1 MSKTLIHIN
10 IGLVVGLLFTIVK
23 IIYSKLT
30 GQTRRINKKLGT
42 QLIESGFLD
51 FADISDRNELEFE
64 IKNTFNVY
72 DERNFKLAHIDS
84 EELAEFSFD
93 FFLPS
98 LNKMLKKRNFNLK
111 VSKAEDYEI
120 TNCIYINESKVELY
134 TNLEIE
140 NGTFWDRGA
149 INFFKRINEF
159 MISEQLQEKF
169 YLLYGGNDLF
179 VFLLTDEQYR
189 IIKHRYF
196 DNENEQPYLP

>member
-1 MSKTLIHIN
+1 MSKTLIYI
-10 IGLVVGLLFTIVK
+10 IIRLISGLLFPIVK

-93 FFLPS
+93 FF
-98 LNKMLKKRNFNLK
+98 
-111 VSKAEDYEI
+111 
-120 TNCIYINESKVELY
+120 
-134 TNLEIE
+134 
-140 NGTFWDRGA
+140 
-149 INFFKRINEF
+149 
-159 MISEQLQEKF
+159 
-169 YLLYGGNDLF
+169 YL
-179 VFLLTDEQYR
+179 V
-189 IIKHRYF
+189 
-196 DNENEQPYLP
+196 